1 MIGLIVLVLNG
12 AVKQETMTR
21 LDIYDYMIQLTTI
34 GRVCFCFQKPRIQ
47 NLELK
52 DFYIYIYFVLVDRME
67 AFSDAGFFW
76 SMRDVTT
83 CFSSIL

>member
-34 GRVCFCFQKPRIQ
+34 GRVCF
-47 NLELK
+47 L
-52 DFYIYIYFVLVDRME
+52 
-67 AFSDAGFFW
+67 FSETKNPE
-76 SMRDVTT
+76 SRT
-83 CFSSIL
+83 